1 MTAGRNTDRVYHRE
15 WRKEHSIALR
25 GEGVYVRDDRGRRF
39 LDAVGG
45 VFVVNVGHG
54 LQEVADAMAEQARR
68 IAFPYAGS
76 FTTEAEL
83 DLAESVIELA
93 PPGFAKVFFVS
104 GVIGARMHG
113 VRRAAPLDA
122 GP

>member
-1 MTAGRNTDRVYHRE
+1 MTAGRNTDHVYHRE
-15 WRKEHSIALR
+15 WRKEHPIALR
-25 GEGVYVRDDRGRRF
+25 GEGVYV
-39 LDAVGG
+39 
-45 VFVVNVGHG
+45 VNVGHG
-54 LQEVADAMAEQARR
+54 LQDVADAMAEQARR

-83 DLAESVIELA
+83 DLAEAVIELA
-93 PPGFAKVFFVS
+93 PPGLQKVFFVS
-104 GVIGARMHG
+104 GVVEARMDG